1 MAKVVDFN
9 ELGLIQVPERTETYI
24 PVSHQEL
31 VTKIKEAGTKHYGVS
46 PYQENLEVNHRGQQ
60 MFGSLTF
67 HHGSSLSGSGMDRSI
82 GFRNSYDKTLP
93 VGVCGGAQVTVCSNL
108 MFVGDIIKMR
118 KHTQNV
124 EEDLDKLIQ
133 KLFEDVDNRY
143 ELAREDASF
152 MGDIPFS
159 DKQVADYFGQLFVN
173 EGVLNSP
180 QLTKSTKEW
189 FESPVFTGR
198 TLWSAYNACTEAL
211 KSAHP
216 SNALEKYT
224 KLHTFTKEYVLDE
237 YKEDFQS
244 GVDAYDVYNG
254 DYPPFGY

>member
-1 MAKVVDFN
+1 MAKVVDFS
-9 ELGLIQVPERTETYI
+9 ELGLIKVPEKTETYV

-31 VTKIKEAGTKHYGVS
+31 VTKITEAGNQHYGREAS
-46 PYQENLEVNHRGQQ
+46 KHKYEVNQRGQQ
-60 MFGSLTF
+60 LFGSLVWQGDNNSMTK
-67 HHGSSLSGSGMDRSI
+67 SI

-93 VGVCGGAQVTVCSNL
+93 VGVCGGAEVTVCSNL

-152 MGDIPFS
+152 MSDIPFS

-237 YKEDFQS
+237 YKQDFQS
-244 GVDAYDVYNG
+244 GIDAYDAYK
-254 DYPPFGY
+254 DYPPLGY